1 MWLMKTLLTS
11 GCTNQ
16 RGAGQGICDL
26 FLTQEGQ
33 RYLTNSIKVYPK
45 EKTFVYVMLPFTEL
59 ILLWITLG
67 TILHVHFTKKLRK
80 YIISEHDKA
89 LSYV

>member
-1 MWLMKTLLTS
+1 
-11 GCTNQ
+11 
-16 RGAGQGICDL
+16 
-26 FLTQEGQ
+26 
-33 RYLTNSIKVYPK
+33 
-45 EKTFVYVMLPFTEL
+45 MLPFTEL

-80 YIISEHDKA
+80 YIVGEHDKA